1 LSAIQQRKTALLV
14 IDMQR
19 DFLLPEGYAAKAG
32 LDIAPLR
39 AAIAP
44 VAAVL
49 GAARAAGLVIV
60 HTREGHVA
68 DLSDCPPYK
77 LERSRRA
84 GAEIGSKGPLG
95 RLLVRG
101 EFGHDFVDELQ
112 PVAGEIVIDKPGY
125 SAFEHTV
132 LHELLASRGIDTLV
146 VTGVT
151 SEVCVS
157 STLRSAIDR
166 GYRCITVRDACASGD
181 PALHDAA
188 MAMIEVE
195 GGVFGEV
202 ATAAALVNQLGTDP
216 IILK

>member
-1 LSAIQQRKTALLV
+1 LAGILSRNAALLV

-49 GAARAAGLVIV
+49 GAARAAGLLIV
-60 HTREGHVA
+60 HTREGHLP

-101 EFGHDFVDELQ
+101 EFGHDFVDELR
-112 PVAGEIVIDKPGY
+112 PMTGEVVIDKPGY
-125 SAFEHTV
+125 SAFEHTA
-132 LHELLASRGIDTLV
+132 LQQLLASRGIDALI

-157 STLRSAIDR
+157 STLRSATDR
-166 GYRCITVRDACASGD
+166 GYRCITVRDACASAD
-181 PALHDAA
+181 PTLHRAA

-195 GGVFGEV
+195 GGIFGEV
-202 ATAAALVNQLGTDP
+202 TSAAALVKKLGTDP